1 MIYLITINYN
11 SSSYTIDFFESLKKV
26 KTDYRLIIV
35 DNDSNDSDYQKL
47 KEFFLQNDYV
57 KILEEDYP
65 DYNFNDETRILVVRQ
80 KDNLG
85 FAGGNNVGIKIAINQ
100 DDFDGVALINNDT
113 YVAPDFLDEIL
124 NFKNSL
130 WNADLIG
137 CRILL
142 ENPDDVIWYDG
153 GIFHKHSTRA
163 THINENKKLEQ
174 VSKDLKPKKVSF
186 ITGCFMFISK
196 KCIQEI
202 GLLDDNL
209 FMYNEDLE
217 YCIRAQ
223 KNGLLLYQVPSSVI
237 WHRISERAGTNSTE
251 FSAYWGARNRFVV
264 SKKHSTKTDQFWTI
278 FFYIF
283 TRVPRFTKW
292 IINGRTGLIKSQIKG
307 MFDGLKYK

>member
-11 SSSYTIDFFESLKKV
+11 SSSYTIDFFESLQKV

-35 DNDSNDSDYQKL
+35 DNNSNDSDYQIL
-47 KEFFLQNDYV
+47 KEYFFQNDCV
-57 KILEEDYP
+57 TILEGDYP
-65 DYNFNDETRILVVRQ
+65 DYNFNDETKILIIRQ
-80 KDNLG
+80 KENLG

-100 DDFDGVALINNDT
+100 DDFIGVALINNDT
-113 YVAPDFLDEIL
+113 YVAPDFLDEIM
-124 NFKNSL
+124 NFKQSHD
-130 WNADLIG
+130 NADLIG

-174 VSKDLKPKKVSF
+174 VAQDLKPKKVSF

-209 FMYNEDLE
+209 FMYVEDLE

-223 KNGLLLYQVPSSVI
+223 KKGLLLYQVPFSVI
-237 WHRISERAGTNSTE
+237 WHRISDRAGTNSTE
-251 FSAYWGARNRFVV
+251 FSAYWGAKNRFVV
-264 SKKHSTKTDQFWTI
+264 SRKHSAKIDQYWTVI
-278 FFYIF
+278 FYLL
-283 TRVPRFTKW
+283 TRIPRFTVW
-292 IINGRTGLIKSQIKG
+292 IARRRGDLIKAQIKG
-307 MFDGLKYK
+307 MFDGLKIF

>member
-174 VSKDLKPKKVSF
+174 VAKDLMPKKVSF